1 VALRKTLL
9 THSERLCLLARA
21 SREYNFSSS
30 SVNRIG
36 VILECRFSLAIFGL
50 PGFLFFGFGTH
61 ELLPPLVVS
70 QLETRATL
78 QRAVSLEYRLARA
91 SRRKGGRQFIAR

>member
-1 VALRKTLL
+1 VPI
-9 THSERLCLLARA
+9 
-21 SREYNFSSS
+21 F
-30 SVNRIG
+30 
-36 VILECRFSLAIFGL
+36 FAIFGP

-61 ELLPPLVVS
+61 ELLPPSLPLVIC
-70 QLETRATL
+70 QLEARATL

>member
-1 VALRKTLL
+1 
-9 THSERLCLLARA
+9 LLARA

-36 VILECRFSLAIFGL
+36 VILECRFSLGIFGL

-61 ELLPPLVVS
+61 ELLLLTAACGES
-70 QLETRATL
+70 IGGTCNTATC
-78 QRAVSLEYRLARA
+78 RFA
-91 SRRKGGRQFIAR
+91 